1 MPYYMYIE
9 KVLFPVT
16 PGKISIKIENKNKTI
31 TLIDEG
37 EVNLIKTPG
46 LTDITIN
53 ELILPSLQ
61 IYPFANY
68 EYYKNRHKQKFKNAK
83 YYLEKLE
90 AWKKKKKP
98 VHFKIS
104 RTTPDGKNLLW
115 DTNFDV
121 TIEDYEIIEDA
132 EKYGMDICVK
142 LNMKEYRVWGAKKLV
157 IKKKKNSSK
166 ATATTKKVRSS
177 KDTPKSY
184 IVKKGDTLMK
194 IAKKQLNDSS
204 KWKSIYTLNKKIIQA
219 EAKKRGKAGNGY
231 WIFPGTK
238 LKLPSG
244 QVATGQM
251 KEYGTAVGQ
260 LMDYG
265 TAIAQGK
272 EYR

>member
-1 MPYYMYIE
+1 MYIE

-53 ELILPSLQ
+53 ELILPSFQ

-68 EYYKNRHKQKFKNAK
+68 EYYKNKHKQKFRNAK

-166 ATATTKKVRSS
+166 ASATTKKVRSS
-177 KDTPKSY
+177 KDTPSSY

-204 KWKSIYTLNKKIIQA
+204 KWKSIYTLNKKVIQA
-219 EAKKRGKAGNGY
+219 EAKKRGKPGNGY
-231 WIFPGTK
+231 
-238 LKLPSG
+238 
-244 QVATGQM
+244 
-251 KEYGTAVGQ
+251 
-260 LMDYG
+260 
-265 TAIAQGK
+265 
-272 EYR
+272 

>member
-9 KVLFPVT
+9 RVLFPVT

-37 EVNLIKTPG
+37 EVNMIKTPG

-53 ELILPSLQ
+53 ELILPVLQ

-68 EYYKNRHKQKFKNAK
+68 KVGKFENAQ
-83 YYLEKLE
+83 YYLDKLE

-98 VHFKIS
+98 VHFKIF
-104 RTTPDGKNLLW
+104 RTSPDGKNLLW
-115 DTNFDV
+115 NTNFDV

-132 EKYGMDICVK
+132 EKYGLDVCVK
-142 LNMKEYRVWGAKKLV
+142 LNMKQYRAWGAKKLV

-166 ATATTKKVRSS
+166 ASATTKKVRSS

-204 KWKSIYTLNKKIIQA
+204 QWKNIYTLNKKTIES
-219 EAKKRGKAGNGY
+219 EAKKRGKPGNGH
-231 WIFPGTK
+231 WIYPGTK
-238 LKLPSG
+238 LKIPGG
-244 QVATGQM
+244 QLATAELMEYGIATAELM
-251 KEYGTAVGQ
+251 EYGTAIG
-260 LMDYG
+260 
-265 TAIAQGK
+265 QGK
-272 EYR
+272 QYS